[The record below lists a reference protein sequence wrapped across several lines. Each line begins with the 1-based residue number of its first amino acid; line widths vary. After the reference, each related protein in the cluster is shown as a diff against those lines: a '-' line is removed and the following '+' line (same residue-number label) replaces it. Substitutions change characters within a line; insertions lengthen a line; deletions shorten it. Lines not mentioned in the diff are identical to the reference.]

1 MKDKNSFFQSLK
13 DELPFLKPAQHRVA
27 KYISEYPRL
36 VINLTIK
43 ELAKETNTAPSTI
56 VDFCKKLGFNGF
68 RSLKIN
74 IAQEIELIESMRLD
88 FDKVSNTSRNLVQ
101 YISEN
106 LNHTLPLIPS
116 ESVRKGCELILQS
129 KIIDIMAFG
138 FDSIAGRD
146 LFMKVKFLGF
156 QVNYFE
162 NAFMQSVSAS
172 QMTKESCAI
181 AMSSSHSS
189 SDLIDSMN
197 YASNAGAKII
207 SIAPPNSKILRK
219 GDVQLPTY
227 SKTKVIPEGGILT
240 RYIQLLVVDSLF
252 LKLLEMGKERFLDT
266 YIKFED
272 IINYKRKGD
281 EGVV

>member
-13 DELPFLKPAQHRVA
+13 DELPYLKPAQHRVA
-27 KYISEYPRL
+27 KYISEFPRL

-74 IAQEIELIESMRLD
+74 IAQELELIESMRLD

-116 ESVRKGCELILQS
+116 ESIKKACKLILHS

-156 QVNYFE
+156 QANYFE
-162 NAFMQSVSAS
+162 NAFMQSVSAA
-172 QMTKESCAI
+172 QMTEESCAI
-181 AMSSSHSS
+181 AISSSHSS
-189 SDLIDSMN
+189 SDLVDSMN

-207 SIAPPNSKILRK
+207 SIAPPNSKILSK
-219 GDVQLPTY
+219 GNIQIPTY

-272 IINYKRKGD
+272 LINYKRKGD
-281 EGVV
+281 KGVV

>member
-1 MKDKNSFFQSLK
+1 MKGKNSFFQSLK
-13 DELPFLKPAQHRVA
+13 DELPYLKPAQRRVA
-27 KYISEYPRL
+27 KYISEFPRL

-43 ELAKETNTAPSTI
+43 ELAKETDTAPSTI

-74 IAQEIELIESMRLD
+74 IAQELELIESMRLD

-116 ESVRKGCELILQS
+116 ESIKKACELILHS

-156 QVNYFE
+156 QANYFE
-162 NAFMQSVSAS
+162 NAFMQSVSAA
-172 QMTKESCAI
+172 QMTEESCAI
-181 AMSSSHSS
+181 AISSSHSS

-197 YASNAGAKII
+197 YASKAGAKII
-207 SIAPPNSKILRK
+207 SIAPPSSKILSK
-219 GDVQLPTY
+219 GDVQIPTY

-272 IINYKRKGD
+272 LINYKRKGD
-281 EGVV
+281 KGIV

>member
-1 MKDKNSFFQSLK
+1 MGDKNSFFQSLK
-13 DELPFLKPAQHRVA
+13 DELPYLKPAQHRVA
-27 KYISEYPRL
+27 KYISEFPRL

-74 IAQEIELIESMRLD
+74 IAQELELIESMRLD

-116 ESVRKGCELILQS
+116 ESINKACKLILRS

-156 QVNYFE
+156 QANYFE
-162 NAFMQSVSAS
+162 NAFMQSLSAA
-172 QMTKESCAI
+172 QMTKKSCAI
-181 AMSSSHSS
+181 AISSSHSS
-189 SDLIDSMN
+189 SDLLDSMN

-207 SIAPPNSKILRK
+207 SVAPPNSKILRK
-219 GDVQLPTY
+219 GDVQIPTY

-252 LKLLEMGKERFLDT
+252 LKLLELGKESFLDT

-272 IINYKRKGD
+272 LINYKRKGD
-281 EGVV
+281 KGVV

>member
-1 MKDKNSFFQSLK
+1 MGNKNSFFQSLK
-13 DELPFLKPAQHRVA
+13 DELPYLKPAQHRIA
-27 KYISEYPRL
+27 KYISEFPRL

-43 ELAKETNTAPSTI
+43 ELAKETDTAPSTI

-74 IAQEIELIESMRLD
+74 IAQELELIESMRLD
-88 FDKVSNTSRNLVQ
+88 FDKVSNTSQNLVQ

-116 ESVRKGCELILQS
+116 ESINKACKLILRS

-156 QVNYFE
+156 QANYFE
-162 NAFMQSVSAS
+162 NAFMQSVSAA

-181 AMSSSHSS
+181 AISSSHSS
-189 SDLIDSMN
+189 SDLLDSMN

-207 SIAPPNSKILRK
+207 SVAPPNSKILRK
-219 GDVQLPTY
+219 GDVQIPTY

-252 LKLLEMGKERFLDT
+252 LKLLELGKESFLDT

-272 IINYKRKGD
+272 LINYKRKGD
-281 EGVV
+281 KGVV